1 MQAQLTKCLKVIA
14 LALVLAFPA
23 TSWSNTSTIDETP
36 SALAM
41 TGDAFFVRPVMLVTT
56 VIGTAIFVVS
66 SPFAALGGNIGESF
80 EQLVQKPFETTFV
93 RCLGCTVNGRK
104 VSTTVKQ
111 VDQPKQEAPSAE

>member
-1 MQAQLTKCLKVIA
+1 MQSQLTRCLKVIT

-23 TSWSNTSTIDETP
+23 VGWSNTSTIEETP

-56 VIGTAIFVVS
+56 VIGTAIFIVS
-66 SPFAALGGNIGESF
+66 SPFSALGGNIGESF
-80 EQLVQKPFETTFV
+80 ETLVEGPFKTTFV

-111 VDQPKQEAPSAE
+111 VDQPKEAAAE

>member
-1 MQAQLTKCLKVIA
+1 MCSKFTAMFKVITMA
-14 LALVLAFPA
+14 IVLAFPA
-23 TSWSNTSTIDETP
+23 TGWSNTVEETP

-41 TGDAFFVRPVMLVTT
+41 TGDAFFVRPVMLATT
-56 VIGTAIFVVS
+56 VIGTAIFIVS

-111 VDQPKQEAPSAE
+111 VDQPKQETESAE

>member
-1 MQAQLTKCLKVIA
+1 MQLQFATCLKVIT

-23 TSWSNTSTIDETP
+23 TGWSNTNTIEETP

-41 TGDAFFVRPVMLVTT
+41 TGDAFFVRPVMMVVT
-56 VIGTAIFVVS
+56 VVGTAIFIVS

-80 EQLVQKPFETTFV
+80 EQLVEKPFETTFV

-111 VDQPKQEAPSAE
+111 VDQPKQEAE